1 MVTEEIRN
9 IVIKFI
15 AAIKAKGFHVDKALV
30 YGSVASGRQTAD
42 SDVDVAVVSQDF
54 GKNRYSEGTMLNQL
68 AWRIDP
74 RLHPVP
80 VATESYERDTWIP
93 LVHEIRVNGIS
104 VA

>member
-1 MVTEEIRN
+1 MVTETIRD
-9 IVIKFI
+9 IVMKFVAVI
-15 AAIKAKGFHVDKALV
+15 EARGGHVDKALV

-42 SDVDVAVVSQDF
+42 SDLDVAIVSSDF
-54 GKNRYSEGTMLNQL
+54 GKNRYTEGTMLNQL
-68 AWRIDP
+68 AWRVDP

-93 LVHEIRVNGIS
+93 LVHEIRANGIQ